1 MTGASCNKM
10 IIEVYGKDEKFVCRL
25 DNNDA
30 LVGSY
35 PIDDGARLHVT
46 FFSVL
51 FYILKSDG
59 YVPGMLSPL

>member
-10 IIEVYGKDEKFVCRL
+10 TIEVYGKDEKFVCRL
-25 DNNDA
+25 DNNDV

-46 FFSVL
+46 FFSVC
-51 FYILKSDG
+51 FILCSEE
-59 YVPGMLSPL
+59 